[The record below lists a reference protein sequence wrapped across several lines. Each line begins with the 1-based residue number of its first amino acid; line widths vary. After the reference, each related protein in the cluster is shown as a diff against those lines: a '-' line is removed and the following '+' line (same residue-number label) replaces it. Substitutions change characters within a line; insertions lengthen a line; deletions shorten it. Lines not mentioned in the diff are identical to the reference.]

1 MDILYLSYTIANLYL
16 SKNLALQEDEVSQ
29 SFLQYRNILAPSV
42 KRRLTEILA
51 VFLPMF
57 AVIVVWVPFEISAA
71 LNEDEAWLL
80 ICAQRLLDGGRSL
93 TDFYQPNPPMSTLMY
108 VPDVLLAR
116 LTHSPIYYIP
126 HLLGLA
132 AMSLSAWG
140 MLSLLK
146 RFPELDDDA
155 RAVAFGAYLIASTIG
170 ASFMFFA
177 ERDEYVAWG
186 LIPFLLAQILITRA
200 AAVEKRILWS
210 VLIGGGICILIKPHY
225 LLLPAVA
232 VVHRMVARRRV
243 FSVMRDPDVIALL
256 CVSSVYAILIAVYF
270 WDDVTKIFPDLV
282 KLYLPVQNPFETAKQ
297 GFAGLILLLLLRLC
311 LRPVNEGVRRIVN
324 YCTIGAML
332 SGLLFV
338 IQLKGLYYHEIPFF
352 LFYSC
357 GVGLALHDRLGRGLR
372 SSKIAA
378 FITMTLVLDF
388 SLIHAP
394 AFLGYPTH
402 EDYKKLPL
410 TQLAANLGPN
420 ETFFVVTEGM
430 DVIHQAAIYSGHIHA
445 SRFPDLWFLTGTQFG
460 WRHDGDDVRYA
471 NYVAEDLARYK
482 PSVMAIIS
490 GDRYVDVISWL
501 SARSPAFR
509 NEMKRY
515 VTAGN
520 FVDNRRNYFKGTILD
535 FDHVMTYDL
544 YRRSQ

>member
-1 MDILYLSYTIANLYL
+1 
-16 SKNLALQEDEVSQ
+16 
-29 SFLQYRNILAPSV
+29 
-42 KRRLTEILA
+42 
-51 VFLPMF
+51 
-57 AVIVVWVPFEISAA
+57 
-71 LNEDEAWLL
+71 
-80 ICAQRLLDGGRSL
+80 
-93 TDFYQPNPPMSTLMY
+93 
-108 VPDVLLAR
+108 
-116 LTHSPIYYIP
+116 
-126 HLLGLA
+126 
-132 AMSLSAWG
+132 
-140 MLSLLK
+140 
-146 RFPELDDDA
+146 
-155 RAVAFGAYLIASTIG
+155 
-170 ASFMFFA
+170 
-177 ERDEYVAWG
+177 
-186 LIPFLLAQILITRA
+186 
-200 AAVEKRILWS
+200 
-210 VLIGGGICILIKPHY
+210 
-225 LLLPAVA
+225 
-232 VVHRMVARRRV
+232 
-243 FSVMRDPDVIALL
+243 
-256 CVSSVYAILIAVYF
+256 
-270 WDDVTKIFPDLV
+270 
-282 KLYLPVQNPFETAKQ
+282 
-297 GFAGLILLLLLRLC
+297 
-311 LRPVNEGVRRIVN
+311 
-324 YCTIGAML
+324 
-332 SGLLFV
+332 
-338 IQLKGLYYHEIPFF
+338 
-352 LFYSC
+352 
-357 GVGLALHDRLGRGLR
+357 
-372 SSKIAA
+372 
-378 FITMTLVLDF
+378 MTLVLDF